1 MAWHLTYHHR
11 LSDSR
16 ASNETG
22 LSQASGTRIV
32 YLYTTKVGKAP
43 NPMCGMRAGQLGGVR
58 ARRPKVLRLSKTKKH
73 ISRADG
79 ASRGA
84 ICVHHRIKHAFL
96 TEEQN
101 IIVKVLKAQSGR

>member
-16 ASNETG
+16 ASNKTG
-22 LSQASGTRIV
+22 LSQAPGNRIV
-32 YLYTTKVGKAP
+32 YLYTIGKAP
-43 NPMCGMRAGQLGGVR
+43 NPMCGMHAGQLGGVC
-58 ARRPKVLRLSKTKKH
+58 AGRPKVLRLSKTKKH

-84 ICVHHRIKHAFL
+84 ICVHHRIKRAFL
-96 TEEQN
+96 TEEQK
-101 IIVKVLKAQSGR
+101 IIVKVLKAQSGS